1 MYLKEIAK
9 DGNFKPNMLDD
20 TFKIQAGKGLTRFI
34 QMFTN
39 QGFETF
45 ENLSK
50 KFNLPKTQFYKYLQV
65 RNYIAKTMAN
75 NKTLKGEVRE
85 KDLRY

>member
-1 MYLKEIAK
+1 MVT
-9 DGNFKPNMLDD
+9 N
-20 TFKIQAGKGLTRFI
+20 KGV
-34 QMFTN
+34 
-39 QGFETF
+39 ETF